1 MSASPRV
8 SDDEDIDDPL
18 AWIQRS
24 RRLEKAQR
32 KSAKQRK
39 KKGKATP
46 APAKEYTA
54 EELTGLQVGHG
65 ADEFAEGEERIL
77 TLKDT
82 SVLGKDEDQLIN
94 AQLEEQAKAHENLE
108 NRKRKSAYSG
118 FDDDEFVGVIGKKRA
133 VLAHYD
139 EQIEGKPSKGFKLT
153 KGSAADPSATP
164 AIDAD
169 HRGDITDVSLQR
181 RQEAIDYYTPGEADT
196 LFRKSTKKPKRSKR
210 SKRLRTRTTSAETA
224 IPDTTATKLALP
236 TAMDVDGDSIDDGGN
251 FVDDDDLQKAL
262 ARTRRLKVAKRSQ
275 QPLPTAEDLA
285 KVYRQVASDKAT
297 AADAAE
303 VGTDQGLELSETVDF
318 VNNLSSNI
326 TSNREDKAHM
336 SLLEQASQHTRVSKA
351 SAMDLDVPTDA
362 VTQKGQRDT
371 TPLPSMTNEDA
382 PLSSPETPEETITSL
397 TEAEPL
403 VSDGLAATLALLN
416 QKGILKPKTT
426 EEKDSERIYSERQQW
441 FAEQRRKDRLREL
454 EDQRGRAQLTRGTR
468 KGTGRDAAAAA
479 AADREHERLMLARDR
494 ERAREEQERMRNYKP
509 DVRLEYTDEFGQQ
522 LDPKEA
528 FRQLSHKF
536 HGKYSGKAKTEKR
549 LKKMEQE
556 RRRLA
561 TSQDD
566 TPLHLSSVFQQQQ
579 KNSGN
584 AYVVLSTGNKQG
596 VSNIDLHPER

>member
-1 MSASPRV
+1 MSAPPRV

-32 KSAKQRK
+32 KAAKQRK
-39 KKGKATP
+39 KKGQAML
-46 APAKEYTA
+46 APAQEYTA
-54 EELTGLQVGHG
+54 DELTGLQVGHG
-65 ADEFAEGEERIL
+65 ADEFAEGDEQIL

-82 SVLGKDEDQLIN
+82 SVLGQGDDELIN
-94 AQLEEQAKAHENLE
+94 VHLEEQAKAHENLE

-118 FDDDEFVGVIGKKRA
+118 YDDDEFVGVIGKKRA

-153 KGSAADPSATP
+153 KGNATDSSATP
-164 AIDAD
+164 AIDAG
-169 HRGDITDVSLQR
+169 RGAITDVSLQR
-181 RQEAIDYYTPGEADT
+181 RQEAVDYYTPGEADA
-196 LFRKSTKKPKRSKR
+196 LFRKSTKK
-210 SKRLRTRTTSAETA
+210 SKRLRTRPTPSDTS
-224 IPDTTATKLALP
+224 IPDTTPAKLVLP
-236 TAMDVDGDSIDDGGN
+236 TAMDVEAESVDDGGN

-262 ARTRRLKVAKRSQ
+262 ARTRRLKMAKRSQ
-275 QPLPTAEDLA
+275 QPLPTAEELA
-285 KVYRQVASDKAT
+285 EIYRQEASDKTIAMDT
-297 AADAAE
+297 GEAD
-303 VGTDQGLELSETVDF
+303 TDQGLVLSETVDF

-326 TSNREDKAHM
+326 TSNREDRAHM
-336 SLLEQASQHTRVSKA
+336 SQLEQASRHTRVSNA
-351 SAMDLDVPTDA
+351 SAMDLDAPADA
-362 VTQKGQRDT
+362 VAQKDSSDMVA
-371 TPLPSMTNEDA
+371 LPSPAKDDA
-382 PLSSPETPEETITSL
+382 PSPGPEKQAEATASL

-403 VSDGLAATLALLN
+403 VSDGLAATLALLS
-416 QKGILKPKTT
+416 QKGILKPKTA
-426 EEKDSERIYSERQQW
+426 EEKESERLYLERQRW
-441 FAEQRRKDRLREL
+441 LAEQRYKDRLREL
-454 EDQRGRAQLTRGTR
+454 DDQHERARLIRNSR
-468 KGTGRDAAAAA
+468 KGTGRDAAA

-494 ERAREEQERMRNYKP
+494 ERACEEQERMKNYKP

-549 LKKMEQE
+549 LRKMEQE

-579 KNSGN
+579 KSSGN